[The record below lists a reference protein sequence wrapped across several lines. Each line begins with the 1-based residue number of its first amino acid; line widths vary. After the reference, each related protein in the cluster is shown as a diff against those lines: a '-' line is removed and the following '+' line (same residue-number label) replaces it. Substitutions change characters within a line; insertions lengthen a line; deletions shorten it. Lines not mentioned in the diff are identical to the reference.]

1 MKNIVIKIIIIGA
14 GQIGS
19 RHLQGAVTNKNQLSI
34 TVVDP
39 SLVAL
44 RLSRKRAKE
53 IKFGNQKPVTYSK
66 KIPKNKS
73 FEICIIST
81 NADKRAEVT
90 IDLLDTCSLNYLVFE
105 KVVFQ
110 KKQDFKM
117 ISNIFKK
124 KNINAWVNCPRRT
137 FNIYEKIKILI

>member
-53 IKFGNQKPVTYSK
+53 IKFGNPKTTVTYSK

-90 IDLLDTCSLNYLVFE
+90 IDLLDTC
-105 KVVFQ
+105 
-110 KKQDFKM
+110 
-117 ISNIFKK
+117 ITI
-124 KNINAWVNCPRRT
+124 I
-137 FNIYEKIKILI
+137 